1 MMEDIYYKGYKIRI
15 REDEDADSPDDW
27 GDDSLFLVYDHRQF
41 SVKREG
47 FNVESIYRWM
57 YAKEVVEFG
66 DDVDGNYQEEVDGY
80 SELNNYFIFK
90 VEAYIHS
97 GVSLSLFTGTKQCR
111 WDSSV
116 SGYILASKSEFEL
129 EETARNAAEGLIE
142 TWNQYLSGEVYG
154 YIIEKPNTTY
164 LISKEKFDRL
174 KFENDLAT
182 LEQEFDIEDEWEE
195 VNSCWGFYGQ
205 DAAIDEAKSV
215 IDSLTKNEK
224 EILSK

>member
-1 MMEDIYYKGYKIRI
+1 MEDIYYKGYKIRI
-15 REDEDADSPDDW
+15 REDENADSPDDW
-27 GDDSLFLVYDHRQF
+27 GNDGLFLVYDHRQF
-41 SVKREG
+41 SVKRKG
-47 FNVESIYRWM
+47 FNVESIYHWM

-97 GVSLSLFTGTKQCR
+97 GVSLSLFTGTRQCN
-111 WDSSV
+111 WDSSL
-116 SGYILASKSEFEL
+116 SGYILASKSEFDNL
-129 EETARNAAEGLIE
+129 KTATNAAERLIE
-142 TWNQYLSGEVYG
+142 TWNQYLSGDVWG
-154 YIIEKPNTTY
+154 FIIEKPNTTY
-164 LISKEKFDRL
+164 SISKEKFDRL

-182 LEQEFDIEDEWEE
+182 LEQELDIEDEWEE
-195 VNSCWGFYGQ
+195 VDSCWGFYGQ
-205 DAAIDEAKSV
+205 DDAIDEAKSA